1 MGRKANGEG
10 SITKRADG
18 RFMGRYT
25 LDGKR
30 KTVYGITHAE
40 VRGKIRKILNDVANG
55 EYVEPN
61 NLTVSSWL
69 KEWLEVYAL
78 PTVKQSTYVSY
89 EGYVRLHL
97 APALGGIK
105 LTQLTTESIQRFF
118 NGKKKTHSPK
128 YMRNIFNMLHAAL
141 DQAVVNRKIN
151 RNPTFGVKLPQI
163 PPKEMRV
170 LSKEEQAGLQATVL
184 RQPEVQGFG
193 IIFALNT
200 GVRLGELL
208 AFQWK
213 DIHEQR
219 RTIRVR
225 QTLGRLQKV
234 DADGNVFL
242 RSNMADPSVHSTEI
256 AIRAP
261 KTTTSLREIPLFP
274 ELWEGL
280 MAYRQK
286 QLVLMEAMGAD
297 YDDQDYIFC
306 TARGKPHDPRVF
318 EDIYKRAL
326 SETGIADATF
336 HSLRHT
342 FATRA
347 LESGM
352 DIKVLSS
359 ILGHAQASTT
369 LNRYGH
375 ALPDHKRASMDKM
388 RSFYVGDVP

>member
-1 MGRKANGEG
+1 MSKKANGEG

-30 KTVYGITHAE
+30 KTVYGKTHAE
-40 VRGKIRKILNDVANG
+40 VRDKIRKIMSDVASG

-61 NLTVSSWL
+61 SLTVAAWL

-97 APALGGIK
+97 TPELGSIK
-105 LTQLTTESIQRFF
+105 LVQLSTESIQRFF
-118 NGKKKTHSPK
+118 NRKKKTHSPK
-128 YMRNIFNMLHAAL
+128 YLRNIFNMFHAAL
-141 DQAVVNRKIN
+141 DQAVVNRKLN

-163 PPKEMRV
+163 PAKEMRV
-170 LSKEEQAGLQATVL
+170 LSKEEQAGLQAAVHQ
-184 RQPEVQGFG
+184 QPELQAFA
-193 IIFALNT
+193 IIFALST

-213 DIHEQR
+213 DINEQR
-219 RTIRVR
+219 KTIRVR
-225 QTLGRLQKV
+225 RTLGRLQKV
-234 DADGNVFL
+234 DANGTVAL
-242 RSNMADPSVHSTEI
+242 RSNVADPSAHSTEI
-256 AIRAP
+256 AIRTP

-280 MAYRQK
+280 MEYQKK
-286 QLVLMEAMGAD
+286 QLELIDAMSVD
-297 YDDQDYIFC
+297 YDDKDYIFC
-306 TARGKPHDPRVF
+306 TAKGKAHDPRVF

-326 SETGIADATF
+326 SDAGIADATF

-352 DIKVLSS
+352 DIKVLSA

-375 ALPDHKRASMDKM
+375 ALPDHKRLSMEKM
-388 RSFYVGDVP
+388 RSFYVGELP